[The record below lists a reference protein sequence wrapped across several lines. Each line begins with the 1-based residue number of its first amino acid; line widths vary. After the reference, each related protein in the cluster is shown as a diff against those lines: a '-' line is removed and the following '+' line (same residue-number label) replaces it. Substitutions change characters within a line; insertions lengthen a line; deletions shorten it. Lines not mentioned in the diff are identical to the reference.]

1 MALQIAY
8 DVSMKVHIY
17 RFIFTNF
24 VSLFN
29 SFIIGTKFE
38 MVGYNVTAS
47 CDRFAPRGN
56 QYEYTDWAQAGF
68 ENMKICTNVIF
79 VRTIIEK

>member
-1 MALQIAY
+1 
-8 DVSMKVHIY
+8 MKVHIY
-17 RFIFTNF
+17 RFILVFTNF

-68 ENMKICTNVIF
+68 ENMYKCHICSYNN
-79 VRTIIEK
+79 

>member
-1 MALQIAY
+1 
-8 DVSMKVHIY
+8 MKVHIY

-29 SFIIGTKFE
+29 NFIIGTKFE

-47 CDRFAPRGN
+47 RDRFAPRGN
-56 QYEYTDWAQAGF
+56 QHDYDDGAQAGF